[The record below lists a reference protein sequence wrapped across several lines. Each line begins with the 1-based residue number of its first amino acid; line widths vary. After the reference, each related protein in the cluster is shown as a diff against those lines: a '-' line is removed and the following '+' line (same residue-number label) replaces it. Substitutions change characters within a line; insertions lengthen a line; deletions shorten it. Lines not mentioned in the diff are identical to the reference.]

1 MGNDDHECDCFDDID
16 HFIANVAHFTKECKK
31 KVNAIAMS
39 DEDILKLFVMWNT
52 GGDMEEEP
60 APPNPFD
67 FLTQLI
73 RDFNQ
78 GDSNHPFS
86 FRLYDEDEDGG
97 EGA

>member
-1 MGNDDHECDCFDDID
+1 MDKDEHECDCFEDID

-31 KVNAIAMS
+31 KVKAITMS
-39 DEDILKLFVMWNT
+39 DEAILKLFIMWSN
-52 GGDMEEEP
+52 GGMEEEAP
-60 APPNPFD
+60 PPNPFD

-73 RDFNQ
+73 QDFSE

-97 EGA
+97 LDA